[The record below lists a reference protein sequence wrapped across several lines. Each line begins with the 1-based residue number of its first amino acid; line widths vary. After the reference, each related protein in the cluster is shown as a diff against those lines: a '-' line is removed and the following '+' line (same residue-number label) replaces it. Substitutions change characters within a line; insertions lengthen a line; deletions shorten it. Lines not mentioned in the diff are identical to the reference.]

1 MKYILF
7 PFLLSHILS
16 LILSNITVTK
26 YSSEKLSDTL
36 GNNKIVFFLDL
47 FRFDEGK
54 TIYIRILSKEYHIFS
69 ISYVNLKN
77 DISYE
82 KETPKEIKEYYSFF
96 TQNSYN
102 DYYTEYLFKIKKE
115 KNSRYL
121 AFTISKYC
129 KSDLTKEIIFKN
141 TKNGSIF
148 PISMIIIIIIE
159 SIISLILIILIVL
172 YCYRFLKI
180 VYKKRINLSNYNG
193 EIIKNYNQSKNNHLS
208 EINYVNNFQNEV
220 SNNLNMEDNVEQK
233 SQKYAKEIVII

>member
-54 TIYIRILSKEYHIFS
+54 IIYIRILSKEYHIFS

-82 KETPKEIKEYYSFF
+82 KETPKKIKEYYSFF

-115 KNSRYL
+115 KNSR
-121 AFTISKYC
+121 I
-129 KSDLTKEIIFKN
+129 
-141 TKNGSIF
+141 
-148 PISMIIIIIIE
+148 
-159 SIISLILIILIVL
+159 
-172 YCYRFLKI
+172 
-180 VYKKRINLSNYNG
+180 
-193 EIIKNYNQSKNNHLS
+193 
-208 EINYVNNFQNEV
+208 
-220 SNNLNMEDNVEQK
+220 
-233 SQKYAKEIVII
+233 